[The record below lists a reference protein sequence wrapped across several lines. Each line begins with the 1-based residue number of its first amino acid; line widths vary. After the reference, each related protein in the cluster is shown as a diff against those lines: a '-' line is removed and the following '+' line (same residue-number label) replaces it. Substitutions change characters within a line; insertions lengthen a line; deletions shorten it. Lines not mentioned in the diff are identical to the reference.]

1 LFVVLDVF
9 LILLS
14 ARIAFIGMI
23 LLHVGIAFDLFVFRK
38 QYLKSLSLLLLIT
51 IVVFGASN
59 IKTFNQRYQNI
70 DKRTTIAQQGSQKK
84 VSDSLSQRSFIYSN
98 IFELI
103 KRNLVI
109 GYGTGDSRMALED
122 FYNEK
127 NVSFG
132 RYLNAHNQFL
142 QTAVAVGALGLLC
155 LMMCFVSYLFGFLGK
170 NTYVFLFA
178 IALI

>member
-1 LFVVLDVF
+1 
-9 LILLS
+9 
-14 ARIAFIGMI
+14 
-23 LLHVGIAFDLFVFRK
+23 
-38 QYLKSLSLLLLIT
+38 
-51 IVVFGASN
+51 
-59 IKTFNQRYQNI
+59 
-70 DKRTTIAQQGSQKK
+70 
-84 VSDSLSQRSFIYSN
+84 
-98 IFELI
+98 
-103 KRNLVI
+103 
-109 GYGTGDSRMALED
+109 MALED

-178 IALI
+178 IALIGLSMMTEAILERQAGVHFCAFAFCWFVPFMKRSRTKKIRTA